1 MRMWSRFGVLVI
13 LWTITANASGQT
25 PLQETVTV
33 TASTYPVP
41 FEDLS
46 RTVMVL
52 TAEQIARLPVRSI
65 PELLQY
71 SSSVDVRSRG
81 PFGMQ
86 SDFSIRGAGFGQTLV
101 LIDGQRMNDA
111 QTGHHNADIPVLL
124 EDVERVEILYGP
136 GSSLYGADAFGGTIN
151 IITKKKQTGFGASV
165 AGGEHGWAEGSL
177 HGGMEKG
184 KLRQSLGVVV
194 NRSDGFT
201 FDREFHSLGFSSYT
215 QLGERSRI
223 SISHLDKAFG
233 ANGFY
238 GPSPS
243 KEWTNSTLLAFDQH
257 WLTSPTWDLSTQA
270 SYRTHGDHFLYDV
283 RRPGFFENRHR
294 THALGIQARLRH
306 TVSESTH
313 WTIGGDLGE
322 DWITSNN
329 LGDHSFDRGSV
340 MAELQRKL
348 GAKAVLSPSIRFD
361 SYSGFGRA
369 VSPSLSGSW
378 WVLPKVKLRSSVGH
392 AFRIPTFTELYY
404 TDPNN
409 QASATLKP
417 EQAWGGETGADWLFH
432 SSWMATL
439 SLFIRDE
446 RDVIDWVRETPQQ
459 KWRTTNLR
467 KVRSDGMEIGLQH
480 LLPTG
485 RVEFQYTL
493 IDSDAG
499 DIPYL
504 SKYILDYARHSV
516 SGFASLN
523 LPRQFSVGPR
533 ISFKRRNDGR
543 QYWVLDSRVARS
555 FGRMV
560 FYVEGSNLTDSHY
573 QEITGVDMPG
583 RWLRTG
589 LEWRQF

>member
-1 MRMWSRFGVLVI
+1 MRKWSVFRILVLLSV
-13 LWTITANASGQT
+13 ITASAGGQT
-25 PLQETVTV
+25 PLQESVTV

-52 TAEQIARLPVRSI
+52 TAEQISRLPVRSVS
-65 PELLQY
+65 ELLQY
-71 SSSVDVRSRG
+71 SSSVDVQSRG
-81 PFGMQ
+81 PFGIQ

-101 LIDGQRMNDA
+101 LVDGQRMNDS

-124 EDVERVEILYGP
+124 EDVERIEILYGP
-136 GSSLYGADAFGGTIN
+136 GSSLYGADAFGGTVN
-151 IITKKKQTGFGASV
+151 IITKKKHTGLGASL
-165 AGGEHGWAEGSL
+165 AGGEHGWVEGSV

-184 KLRQSLGVVV
+184 RLRQSLGIEM

-201 FDREFHSLGFSSYT
+201 FDREFRTLGFSSNS
-215 QLGERSRI
+215 QLGDRSRI
-223 SISHLDKAFG
+223 SITHLNKSFG

-257 WLTSPTWDLSTQA
+257 WLSSSTWDFSTQS
-270 SYRTHGDHFLYDV
+270 SYRTHGDHFLYDE
-283 RRPGFFENRHR
+283 RRPGVFENRHR
-294 THALGIQARLRH
+294 THAIGIQARLRH
-306 TVSESTH
+306 TVSESTR
-313 WTIGGDLGE
+313 WTVGGDLGG

-329 LGDHSFDRGSV
+329 LGNHSFARGSI
-340 MAELQRKL
+340 MAELQKKL

-404 TDPNN
+404 KDPNN
-409 QASATLKP
+409 QATPTLKP
-417 EQAWGGETGADWLFH
+417 EQAWGGEAGADWLFH

-439 SLFIRDE
+439 NLFLRDE
-446 RDVIDWVRETPQQ
+446 KDVIDWVRETAQQ

-467 KVRSDGMEIGLQH
+467 RVRSNGVEFGIQH
-480 LLPTG
+480 LLPAG
-485 RVEFQYTL
+485 RLEFQYSL
-493 IDSDAG
+493 IDSNAG
-499 DIPYL
+499 DFSYL

-516 SGFASLN
+516 SVFASLT

-533 ISFKRRNDGR
+533 LSFKRRNDGR
-543 QYWVLDSRVARS
+543 QYWVLDSRIARS
-555 FGRMV
+555 FGRMI
-560 FYVEGSNLTDSHY
+560 FFVEGSNLTDSHY
-573 QEITGVDMPG
+573 QEISGVDMPG

-589 LEWRQF
+589 LEWRQY